1 MMELKIA
8 LRQLE
13 EVISRR
19 NQILKTY
26 KNPRARLLTDVQG
39 WIVEVEQIQSNLEDK
54 ISALK
59 KNVKDGIIVLN
70 VVSKTGKESGNQF
83 FIKESNH
90 CTYAL
95 QVTIH
100 DQNAINVF
108 PY

>member
-1 MMELKIA
+1 MELKIA

-13 EVISRR
+13 EVMSRK
-19 NQILKTY
+19 NQLLTTY

-39 WIVEVEQIQSNLEDK
+39 WIIEVEQIQSNLEDK

-70 VVSKTGKESGNQF
+70 VVSKTGKNSGNQF
-83 FIKESNH
+83 FIKESNNS
-90 CTYAL
+90 TYAL
-95 QVTIH
+95 QLTIQ
-100 DQNAINVF
+100 DQNKINVF